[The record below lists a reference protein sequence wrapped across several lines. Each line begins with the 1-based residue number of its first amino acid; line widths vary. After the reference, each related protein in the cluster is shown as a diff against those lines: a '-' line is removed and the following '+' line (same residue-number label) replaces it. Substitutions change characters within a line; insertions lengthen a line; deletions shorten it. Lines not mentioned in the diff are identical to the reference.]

1 MTVAEIMTPAET
13 MASIA
18 DLLQAGQAAAAAS
31 HYADNAILM
40 VTRDCHAIGRAA
52 IREGFVT
59 ISHRFPCIVV
69 NQAQV
74 VRRGAI
80 ALHTAQWIARGA
92 GQGSQ
97 AVQARGTTSAVLNLG
112 NDGRWLVLMENPWG
126 GPCFDL

>member
-1 MTVAEIMTPAET
+1 

-18 DLLQAGQAAAAAS
+18 ELVQAGQAAAAAD

-52 IREGFVT
+52 IREGFGT
-59 ISHRFPCIVV
+59 ISLRFPCIVV

-74 VRRGAI
+74 VRRGSI

-92 GQGSQ
+92 AQNSQ
-97 AVQARGTTSAVLNLG
+97 SVQARGTTSAVLELG
-112 NDGRWLVLMENPWG
+112 NNGRWLVLMENPWG
-126 GPCFDL
+126 GPCFGS